1 METTIRKEHSVDHG
15 RIKVNDDSRVTLY
28 AAPDCSW
35 CQATEAMLSGL
46 GIAYE
51 RVAIEGPEKHI
62 GHDEHTSSPPV
73 SIDEQFAAGY
83 QDVIAL

>member
-1 METTIRKEHSVDHG
+1 MDHG
-15 RIKVNDDSRVTLY
+15 RIEVNGESRVILY

-35 CQATEAMLSGL
+35 CEATEAMLSSL

-51 RVAIEGPEKHI
+51 RVAIEGPEKHV
-62 GHDEHTSSPPV
+62 GQDKCDGSAAV
-73 SIDEQFAAGY
+73 SIEEQFAAGY